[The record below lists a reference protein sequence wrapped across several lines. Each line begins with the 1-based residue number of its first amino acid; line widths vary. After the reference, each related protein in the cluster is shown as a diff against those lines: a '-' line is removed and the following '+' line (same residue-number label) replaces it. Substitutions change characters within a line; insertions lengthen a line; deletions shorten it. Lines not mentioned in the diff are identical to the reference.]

1 VISKFTLDISK
12 LEDDLPKLTIT
23 GDRVILGLVASLL
36 NQVVIEAPTEESALK
51 RLRGLPA
58 LFRAVWVER

>member
-1 VISKFTLDISK
+1 MISKFTLDISK
-12 LEDDLPKLTIT
+12 LDDDPPKITIT

-36 NQVVIEAPTEESALK
+36 NQLVIEAPTEESAHR